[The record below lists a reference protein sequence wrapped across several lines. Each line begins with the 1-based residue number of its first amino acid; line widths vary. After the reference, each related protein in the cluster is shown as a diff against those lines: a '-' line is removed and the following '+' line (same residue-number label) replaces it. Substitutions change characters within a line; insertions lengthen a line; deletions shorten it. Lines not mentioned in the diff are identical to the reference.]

1 MGTALAENID
11 PGMCSWTTFKRP
23 NVRSLSQF
31 QPQPNAYLLPSR
43 CWHRY
48 PARSYTA
55 QKTSAFNWIKK
66 RRGVTLKNAKSW
78 KDIALP
84 IHHRKR
90 SSFQWFQTPFW
101 VRRVFHVDKK
111 SPNEQ
116 LLSFDPMVAWIYN
129 SQQSQYF
136 DIENPWQSYHGLINY
151 NIYICIASYHMYIMY
166 PWKYSW
172 RLQ

>member
-1 MGTALAENID
+1 MELTTICKLYCNLCSPNWHILKMGTALAENID
-11 PGMCSWTTFKRP
+11 PSMCSWTTFKRP

-31 QPQPNAYLLPSR
+31 QPQPNAYVLPSR

-90 SSFQWFQTPFW
+90 SSFQWFQTPFLGSQGLPCW
-101 VRRVFHVDKK
+101 QKITKWAAVKFWPDGGL
-111 SPNEQ
+111 N
-116 LLSFDPMVAWIYN
+116 I
-129 SQQSQYF
+129 QQSAVPVFWY
-136 DIENPWQSYHGLINY
+136 
-151 NIYICIASYHMYIMY
+151 
-166 PWKYSW
+166 WKSMTILSW
-172 RLQ
+172 TN